1 MSKHS
6 MQDHEIRDF
15 EKDLQSLR
23 DQSKKVE
30 SDLLHKL
37 QEMSDRIK
45 VILAEKDTLSSKVT
59 ELQT

>member
-1 MSKHS
+1 

-45 VILAEKDTLSSKVT
+45 NILLEKDTL
-59 ELQT
+59 

>member
-1 MSKHS
+1 MKQQLESAVTKHS

-45 VILAEKDTLSSKVT
+45 VILTEKDTL
-59 ELQT
+59 